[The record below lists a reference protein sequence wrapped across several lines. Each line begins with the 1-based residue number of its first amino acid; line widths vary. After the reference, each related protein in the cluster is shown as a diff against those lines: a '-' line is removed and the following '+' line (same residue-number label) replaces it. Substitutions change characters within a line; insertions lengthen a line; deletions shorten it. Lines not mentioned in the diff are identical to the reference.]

1 MTDEIILDGKSGGS
15 GEPRE
20 QHPTGQ
26 HIGVCVDVVNLGE
39 RVEDF
44 PGSTPKVVPKV
55 AFVFRTGLKDAEGRY
70 FELSKE
76 MTLSGGDRATLPK
89 FLGTWRGEPVN
100 TDEIKKGI
108 KLSQFVGKPAQL
120 SLVAKPSKKGTLY
133 TKIDSVTALMPQLL
147 SHVPQLPTYE
157 RAPFWESRKQE
168 YADGVAEFR
177 RKAAVAAAPTAR
189 AAVATAPTAPLSD
202 ADAVARM
209 VAAEQAAQD
218 RDLPP
223 F

>member
-1 MTDEIILDGKSGGS
+1 
-15 GEPRE
+15 
-20 QHPTGQ
+20 
-26 HIGVCVDVVNLGE
+26 V
-39 RVEDF
+39 
-44 PGSTPKVVPKV
+44 
-55 AFVFRTGLKDAEGRY
+55 
-70 FELSKE
+70 
-76 MTLSGGDRATLPK
+76 
-89 FLGTWRGEPVN
+89 
-100 TDEIKKGI
+100 
-108 KLSQFVGKPAQL
+108 KLSEFVGKPAQL
-120 SLVAKPSKKGTLY
+120 SLVGKLAKNGNTY
-133 TKIDSVTALMPQLL
+133 TNIDAVTPLMAQLL
-147 SHVPQLPTYE
+147 PHVPQLPTYE

-218 RDLPP
+218 CDLPP